1 MQLYMYEDATNLKIY
16 GNRNVLF
23 ESLWKLVPGLHFVLR
38 NFE

>member
-1 MQLYMYEDATNLKIY
+1 MQLYMYEDATYLKIY
-16 GNRNVLF
+16 GNVLF